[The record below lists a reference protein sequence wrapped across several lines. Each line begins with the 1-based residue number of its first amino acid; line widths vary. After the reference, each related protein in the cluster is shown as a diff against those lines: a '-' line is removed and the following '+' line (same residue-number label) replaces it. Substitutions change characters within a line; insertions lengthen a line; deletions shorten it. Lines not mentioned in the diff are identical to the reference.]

1 MTPLATQIAALPI
14 IQQIEIMQEVANAKS
29 FGALSF
35 ALTER
40 LDSILA
46 ALHRDAIDQAAAEN
60 DALHGKEVSMLEPAW
75 VSPCGMG
82 VGY

>member
-1 MTPLATQIAALPI
+1 MTPLATQIAALPT
-14 IQQIEIMQEVANAKS
+14 IQQIEIMQEVAAGKAW
-29 FGALSF
+29 GALSYV
-35 ALTER
+35 LTDH
-40 LDSILA
+40 LDDTLD

-60 DALHGKEVSMLEPAW
+60 DALHGPEVSMLEPAW